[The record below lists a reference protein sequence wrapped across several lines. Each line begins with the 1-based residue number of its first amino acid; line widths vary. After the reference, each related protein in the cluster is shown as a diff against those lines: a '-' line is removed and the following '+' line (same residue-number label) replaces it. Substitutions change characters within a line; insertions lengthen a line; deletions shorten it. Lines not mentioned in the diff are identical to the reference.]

1 MANQTAHTVDQ
12 RRQGSYPGARSQNS
26 PGPDVLPEIGEATN
40 QASEN
45 PPDTRLA
52 VGNSESVRHET
63 GKVVIIA
70 ADTG

>member
-1 MANQTAHTVDQ
+1 MANQTAHTVNQ

-52 VGNSESVRHET
+52 VGNSESVRHGM

>member
-52 VGNSESVRHET
+52 VGNSESVRHGM

>member
-12 RRQGSYPGARSQNS
+12 RHQGSYPGARSQNS

-52 VGNSESVRHET
+52 VGNSESVRHGT